1 MIDRTQAGL
10 PRPVLATLAL
20 LALSACQTP
29 AALPPGAADSY
40 IHKYR
45 NLPHYRAYA
54 VGDPTISWAVGWSS
68 GHPSVRAAINGAL
81 NTCGSGTTRVTANW
95 CSVYAIGDLIVKGM
109 SPTEREQAIQFYQR
123 DPSATKEKFDA
134 YLQGIGGKRAVN

>member
-1 MIDRTQAGL
+1 VNDRTKTGF
-10 PRPVLATLAL
+10 PRPLLAMLAL

-29 AALPPGAADSY
+29 AALPPGAGDSY
-40 IHKYR
+40 THKYR

-68 GHPSVRAAINGAL
+68 GHPSVRDAIDRAL
-81 NTCGSGTTRVTANW
+81 NTCGSGTTRVTASW

-109 SPTEREQAIQFYQR
+109 TPAELEQAIQFYQR
-123 DPSATKEKFDA
+123 DPSATKEKFDS
-134 YLQGIGGKRAVN
+134 YLQGIGGRTAVN